1 VIAGLTSL
9 ILRVYACSLHFAA
22 EDGVTELDG
31 TDVRELANRVHTAA
45 EKFSDS
51 ILPGEG
57 GLAQVQQLFLTAI
70 WLESIAELIKSGH
83 ALGKTIMAAY
93 ELGILSVPSFEDDLY
108 EADVLKVFTN
118 PPCLKA
124 YRNPSGRK
132 EDVYGLFYACGIGK

>member
-1 VIAGLTSL
+1 VTAGLTSL
-9 ILRVYACSLHFAA
+9 ILRVYACSLHFTA

-51 ILPGEG
+51 ILPGDG

-70 WLESIAELIKSGH
+70 WLESSAKRIESGH
-83 ALGKTIMAAY
+83 ALRKTIMAAY

-118 PPCLKA
+118 PPCL
-124 YRNPSGRK
+124 
-132 EDVYGLFYACGIGK
+132 